1 MASNKLKFSPDRLIT
16 GINIVDNM
24 LFFTD
29 NENEPKK
36 INIDSFKA
44 ADHSSGTTH
53 IYNREF
59 LQRDITVIRPHP
71 PTSIKTSL
79 TNSEDVNIEAEDP
92 QIITDPN
99 VGTTSSTALLKGSSI
114 NGGAFFKKRGFY
126 YLKLDS
132 DTPPS
137 KDTLISQGEL
147 KLVGNDGTTF
157 ESLITSGLVSG
168 SKYFFLAFGQT
179 NVNEQ
184 VTGEIYDFRVAT
196 TGGTLDITTDQP
208 TRKETLIATLNGTV
222 KDDGGS
228 NVYSTGFYYK
238 IVSSLDTSTEPT
250 TLHSNEVA
258 ISGAE
263 KINAVKKFQKF
274 KIDLPINGAGK
285 KIYVQAWG
293 KNENG
298 EDQGLVE
305 SYIMNQA
312 SKPTLITNYNGGTS
326 RYKTY
331 AFLCAKVD
339 NPFGTRIKERGFY
352 FSSKTN
358 EFIKL
363 KNESEEGVFKGVD
376 SNLSALNHLEK
387 FSYDTRF
394 QGSPAAV
401 TTGETIYY
409 MPYAIND
416 SDMTGYGPIGEA
428 IYLEESSNP
437 GIKTQ
442 TPVIDF
448 LHPDGKA
455 CNGRSGCNSIVTIF
469 CEGILPGT
477 ESLNVDKVSFYI
489 TRTAA
494 GETLGVDQNARRRE
508 MQKRISAY
516 TATEIPSDQANGAVG
531 SHTATFSGNNI
542 ISAINAGF
550 RYHVC
555 AVATIGE
562 ASFLGDVYSAPYN
575 VDTAGVTIR
584 TRSVNPYGTTTATF
598 NGTVTKKLTNAGAIQ
613 GAGFVWATSLSDLA
627 AFRETSASNHELISS
642 GDLTTLNA
650 FITAGT
656 GNGNFSFAK
665 TGLTANQKYYVQ
677 AFYVQGAHYEYAKA
691 DNEGSAYDGEDIYEF
706 QTTAAA
712 VTYPENFNLYIV
724 GSGLKHADS
733 ITINA
738 ELSSN
743 RNLFNMSPTY
753 YYKKTSEVVGAT
765 DALKKSDIRSTG
777 AFGTITISVPM
788 HSSSSASR
796 VSAIIPGLDANTEYS
811 IIVVANN
818 GHTQSV
824 TSGFVAGEFSSNIE
838 KSTTGP
844 ALKKPLPSI
853 VTVTDESE
861 NGARFS
867 YIMLSDGGTA
877 PNAYTT
883 KSYYYIKASDFSG
896 TTPAQL
902 IADSDAV
909 QVEALPFHFQTGLEP
924 NEDYKVVAVIGNS
937 IGNGVSNTITSFKT
951 LGGAGNVKGENTI
964 FTQDSWL
971 EYSYEGIAHGKR
983 YIEVEL
989 SPSNAYYTV
998 KVGQWLGNPYSI
1010 PVTFRQNGTNGNGHK
1025 VLELNVP
1032 RNDTNQM
1039 RRCTVTILHSLDPSK
1054 VQSIEVYQDA
1064 NPHHSPQPGLGYG
1077 NPFAFGGQH
1086 YNPYLNY

>member
-1 MASNKLKFSPDRLIT
+1 
-16 GINIVDNM
+16 
-24 LFFTD
+24 
-29 NENEPKK
+29 
-36 INIDSFKA
+36 
-44 ADHSSGTTH
+44 
-53 IYNREF
+53 
-59 LQRDITVIRPHP
+59 
-71 PTSIKTSL
+71 
-79 TNSEDVNIEAEDP
+79 
-92 QIITDPN
+92 
-99 VGTTSSTALLKGSSI
+99 
-114 NGGAFFKKRGFY
+114 
-126 YLKLDS
+126 
-132 DTPPS
+132 
-137 KDTLISQGEL
+137 
-147 KLVGNDGTTF
+147 
-157 ESLITSGLVSG
+157 
-168 SKYFFLAFGQT
+168 
-179 NVNEQ
+179 
-184 VTGEIYDFRVAT
+184 
-196 TGGTLDITTDQP
+196 
-208 TRKETLIATLNGTV
+208 
-222 KDDGGS
+222 
-228 NVYSTGFYYK
+228 
-238 IVSSLDTSTEPT
+238 
-250 TLHSNEVA
+250 
-258 ISGAE
+258 
-263 KINAVKKFQKF
+263 
-274 KIDLPINGAGK
+274 
-285 KIYVQAWG
+285 
-293 KNENG
+293 
-298 EDQGLVE
+298 
-305 SYIMNQA
+305 MNQA
-312 SKPTLITNYNGGTS
+312 SKPTLITNYNGETS
-326 RYKTY
+326 RYKTH

-339 NPFGTRIKERGFY
+339 KPFGKIKERGFY

-363 KNESEEGVFKGVD
+363 KNESISGVFKVPD
-376 SNLSALNHLEK
+376 SSLSAVNYLEK
-387 FSYDTRF
+387 FSYNTQL
-394 QGSPAAV
+394 QGTPAAV

-409 MPYAIND
+409 MPYAVND
-416 SDMTGYGPIGEA
+416 SDMIGYGPIGEA
-428 IYLEESSNP
+428 IYLEESNNP

-442 TPVIDF
+442 TPRIDF
-448 LHPDGKA
+448 I
-455 CNGRSGCNSIVTIF
+455 SGTSTVAVF

-477 ESLNVDKVSFYI
+477 ENLNVDKVSFYI

-562 ASFLGDVYSAPYN
+562 ASFLGDVYSSPYN
-575 VDTAGVTIR
+575 VDTAGVTIQ
-584 TRSVNPYGTTTATF
+584 TRSVNPYASTTATF

-613 GAGFVWATSLSDLA
+613 GAGFVWATSLTDLA

-665 TGLTANQKYYVQ
+665 TGLSANQKYYVQ

-691 DNEGSAYDGEDIYEF
+691 DNEGSVYDGEDIYEF
-706 QTTAAA
+706 QTTATS
-712 VTYPENFNLYIV
+712 VTYPENFNLYILDTV
-724 GSGLKHADS
+724 KYANS

-777 AFGTITISVPM
+777 TSGTITINVPM
-788 HSSSSASR
+788 HSSSSTSR
-796 VSAIIPGLDANTEYS
+796 VSAIIPGLDASTQYS

-818 GHTQSV
+818 SHTQSV
-824 TSGFVAGEFSSNIE
+824 TSGFVAGEFSTEIGY
-838 KSTTGP
+838 STTGAAP
-844 ALKKPLPSI
+844 SKPLPENVQI
-853 VTVTDESE
+853 VDVAE
-861 NGARFS
+861 NVVKFKALAKSMGNS
-867 YIMLSDGGTA
+867 TYNELTT
-877 PNAYTT
+877 NAF
-883 KSYYYIKASDFSG
+883 YYIKSSDFSG
-896 TTPAQL
+896 TTPLQL
-902 IADSDAV
+902 FQDSDAISV
-909 QVEALPFHFQTGLEP
+909 PQLPAATVTGLDSGT
-924 NEDYKVVAVIGNS
+924 DYKVIAVLGNS
-937 IGNGVSNTITSFKT
+937 LGNGYSQSITDFKT

-989 SPSNAYYTV
+989 SPSNANYTV
-998 KVGQWLGNPYSI
+998 KVGDWLGDPYSI
-1010 PVTFRQNGTNGNGHK
+1010 PVTFRQNGTNSNGHK

-1054 VQSIEVYQDA
+1054 VQAIEVYQDA

-1077 NPFAFGGQH
+1077 DQY

>member
-1 MASNKLKFSPDRLIT
+1 MASNKLNFSPDRLIT

-79 TNSEDVNIEAEDP
+79 TDSEDVNIEAEDP

-132 DTPPS
+132 DTPPN
-137 KDTLISQGEL
+137 KNTLISQGTQV
-147 KLVGNDGTTF
+147 LVGNDGANF

-184 VTGEIYDFRVAT
+184 VTGEIHDFRVAT

-208 TRKETLIATLNGTV
+208 TRKETLIVTLNGTV
-222 KDDGGS
+222 KDDGGG

-238 IVSSLDTSTEPT
+238 IVSSLDTSTAPT
-250 TLHSNEVA
+250 TLHSNGVP

-274 KIDLPINGAGK
+274 SIDLSIDGAGK

-298 EDQGLVE
+298 EDQGLVK
-305 SYIMNQA
+305 SYIMDQA
-312 SKPTLITNYNGGTS
+312 SKPTLITNYNGETS
-326 RYKTY
+326 RYKTH

-339 NPFGTRIKERGFY
+339 KPFGKIKERGFY

-363 KNESEEGVFKGVD
+363 KNESISGVFKVPD
-376 SNLSALNHLEK
+376 SSLSAVNYLEK
-387 FSYDTRF
+387 FSYNTQL
-394 QGSPAAV
+394 QGTPAAV

-409 MPYAIND
+409 MPYAVND
-416 SDMTGYGPIGEA
+416 SDMIGYGPIGEA
-428 IYLEESSNP
+428 IYLEESNNP

-442 TPVIDF
+442 TPRIDF
-448 LHPDGKA
+448 I
-455 CNGRSGCNSIVTIF
+455 SGTSTVAVF

-562 ASFLGDVYSAPYN
+562 ASFLGDVYSSPYN
-575 VDTAGVTIR
+575 VDTAGVTIQ
-584 TRSVNPYGTTTATF
+584 TRRVNPHGTTTATF

-613 GAGFVWATSLSDLA
+613 GAGFVWATSLTDLA
-627 AFRETSASNHELISS
+627 AFRGTSASNHELISS
-642 GDLTTLNA
+642 GDLTTLNN

-665 TGLTANQKYYVQ
+665 TGLTAGQKYYVQ

-691 DNEGSAYDGEDIYEF
+691 DNEGSAYDGEDIEEF
-706 QTTAAA
+706 ETTAVA
-712 VTYPENFNLYIV
+712 VTYPENFNLYILDTV
-724 GSGLKHADS
+724 KYAYS

-753 YYKKTSEVVGAT
+753 YYKKTSEIAGLAT
-765 DALKKSDIRSTG
+765 DALKKSDIRDTG
-777 AFGTITISVPM
+777 TSGAITINVPM

-796 VSAIIPGLDANTEYS
+796 VSAIIPGLEANTEYA
-811 IIVVANN
+811 IIVVADND
-818 GHTQSV
+818 HTQSV
-824 TSGFVAGEFSSNIE
+824 TSGFDAGEFSTEIGY
-838 KSTTGP
+838 STTGAAP
-844 ALKKPLPSI
+844 SKPLPENVQI
-853 VTVTDESE
+853 IDVTE
-861 NGARFS
+861 NVVKFKAFAKSMGNS
-867 YIMLSDGGTA
+867 HYNELTT
-877 PNAYTT
+877 NAF
-883 KSYYYIKASDFSG
+883 YYIKASDFSG
-896 TTPAQL
+896 TTPLQL
-902 IADSDAV
+902 FQDSDAISV
-909 QVEALPFHFQTGLEP
+909 SPTPTATVTGLDP
-924 NEDYKVVAVIGNS
+924 GTDYKVIAVLGNS
-937 IGNGVSNTITSFKT
+937 LGNGYSQSITDFKT

-989 SPSNAYYTV
+989 SPSNANYTV
-998 KVGQWLGNPYSI
+998 KVGDWLGDPYSI
-1010 PVTFRQNGTNGNGHK
+1010 PVTFRRNGTNSNGHK

-1054 VQSIEVYQDA
+1054 VQAIEVYQDA

-1077 NPFAFGGQH
+1077 DQY

>member
-1 MASNKLKFSPDRLIT
+1 MASNKLNFSPDRLIT

-36 INIDSFKA
+36 ININSFKA

-71 PTSIKTSL
+71 PTSIKTIL
-79 TNSEDVNIEAEDP
+79 TDSEDVNIEAEDP

-132 DTPPS
+132 DTSPS
-137 KDTLISQGEL
+137 KDTLISQGTRVL
-147 KLVGNDGTTF
+147 AGNDGTTF

-179 NVNEQ
+179 NVNDQ
-184 VTGEIYDFRVAT
+184 VTGKIHDFRVAT

-208 TRKETLIATLNGTV
+208 TRKETLIVTLNGTV
-222 KDDGGS
+222 KDDGGG

-238 IVSSLDTSTEPT
+238 IVSSLDTSAVPT
-250 TLHSNEVA
+250 TLHSNGVP

-263 KINAVKKFQKF
+263 KINAVKEFQKF
-274 KIDLPINGAGK
+274 SIDLSINGAGK

-298 EDQGLVE
+298 EDQGVVR
-305 SYIMNQA
+305 SYVMNQA
-312 SKPTLITNYNGGTS
+312 SKPTLITNYGGGTS
-326 RYKTY
+326 RYKTH

-339 NPFGTRIKERGFY
+339 KPFGKIKERGFY

-363 KNESEEGVFKGVD
+363 KNESISGVFKVPD
-376 SNLSALNHLEK
+376 SSLSAVNYLEK
-387 FSYDTRF
+387 FSYNTQL
-394 QGSPAAV
+394 QGTPAAV

-409 MPYAIND
+409 MPYAVND
-416 SDMTGYGPIGEA
+416 SDMIGYGPIGEA
-428 IYLEESSNP
+428 IYLEESNNP

-442 TPVIDF
+442 TPRIDF
-448 LHPDGKA
+448 I
-455 CNGRSGCNSIVTIF
+455 SGTSTVAVF

-494 GETLGVDQNARRRE
+494 GETLGVDQNARRKE

-542 ISAINAGF
+542 ISAINPGF

-562 ASFLGDVYSAPYN
+562 DSFLGDVYSAPYN
-575 VDTAGVTIR
+575 VDTAGVTIQ

-677 AFYVQGAHYEYAKA
+677 AFYVQGTSYEYAKE
-691 DNEGSAYDGEDIYEF
+691 DNEGSVYDGEDIEEF
-706 QTTAAA
+706 ETTAAV
-712 VTYPENFNLYIV
+712 VTYPENFNLYII
-724 GSGLKHADS
+724 GSELKHADS

-777 AFGTITISVPM
+777 ASATITISVLM

-824 TSGFVAGEFSSNIE
+824 TSGFAAGEFSSNIE

-844 ALKKPLPSI
+844 ALKKPLPSV

-877 PNAYTT
+877 PNAYIT

-937 IGNGVSNTITSFKT
+937 IGNGASDTITSFKT

-964 FTQDSWL
+964 FTKDSWL

-989 SPSNAYYTV
+989 SPSNANYTV
-998 KVGQWLGNPYSI
+998 KVGEWLGDPYSD
-1010 PVTFRQNGTNGNGHK
+1010 PVSFRRNGTNSNGHK

-1032 RNDTNQM
+1032 RNITNQM

-1054 VQSIEVYQDA
+1054 VQAIEVYQDA
-1064 NPHHSPQPGLGYG
+1064 NPHHSSQPGLIY
-1077 NPFAFGGQH
+1077 
-1086 YNPYLNY
+1086 PY